1 MSNVYSYT
9 NEVNLQ
15 TEIAILQKK
24 ILAFKPCYA
33 RVIVPAVMGND
44 EDNYLKIPMP
54 LHLSITYGDKV
65 IPKGTKLIVQT
76 VAGNYNDM
84 RIIGFYDNPK
94 SYNFINFLRRFINEE
109 DSENPLPDDYG
120 VFDYDEI

>member
-1 MSNVYSYT
+1 MSNAYSYT